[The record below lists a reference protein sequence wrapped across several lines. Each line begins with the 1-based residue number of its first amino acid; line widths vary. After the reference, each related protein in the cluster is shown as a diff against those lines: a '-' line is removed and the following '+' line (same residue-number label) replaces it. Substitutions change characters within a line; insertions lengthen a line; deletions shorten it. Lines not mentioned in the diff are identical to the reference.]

1 MSPAPADASSHF
13 TQNAETTLKLTTLSG
28 VTKHLWLLTQKERNR
43 GAITSRYVDSGRS
56 RDVPVPWLASA
67 PSVLSC
73 EAEAAAAVMS
83 GVASAGRDAS
93 SCRCTP
99 GSLSDSSGDSSPA
112 LLAGFSSPV
121 LLMLLGPL
129 FSPSPLLAPLSV
141 LLARHWS
148 AQGVL
153 EGTQVA
159 TVTKCRA

>member
-1 MSPAPADASSHF
+1 MSPAPADASSQF
-13 TQNAETTLKLTTLSG
+13 TQNAETTLKLTTLYG

-99 GSLSDSSGDSSPA
+99 GSLSDSSGDSSP
-112 LLAGFSSPV
+112 V